1 MKQITQ
7 EYDPAIP
14 LEMLEEHPENPNRGD
29 DKSVKESV
37 DANGFYGAILIQK
50 SSGRIIGGHTRYR
63 VAIKEGSE
71 TIPGIWLD
79 VNDAQ
84 ARKIMLADN
93 RTRDLAFYDDAALL
107 DSLSKILEADGTLVG
122 TGYDDTTYQM
132 LTQYF
137 ESDDLFVG
145 NVQQGMTTKDRIEA
159 FGETD
164 NRNVILVYGS
174 DDYKEMVES
183 LALVREKLNLETN
196 SEVALALIRK
206 ELAK

>member
-1 MKQITQ
+1 MKQINQ

-37 DANGFYGAILIQK
+37 DVNGFWGAILVQK
-50 SSGRIIGGHTRYR
+50 STGRIIGGHTRYR
-63 VAIKEGSE
+63 VAVKDGAES
-71 TIPGIWLD
+71 IPGFWLD
-79 VNDAQ
+79 VDDIQ
-84 ARKIMLADN
+84 AKKIMLADN
-93 RTRDLAFYDDAALL
+93 RTRDLAYYDDATLL
-107 DSLSKILEADGTLVG
+107 ETLSDILQVDGSLVG

-137 ESDDLFVG
+137 DKNDMFIG

-164 NRNVILVYGS
+164 NRNIILVYGA
-174 DDYKEMVES
+174 DEYKEMVES

>member
-63 VAIKEGSE
+63 VAVKEGSE